1 MRLSQKRTKH
11 LDHQNNLL
19 YKISSFFHQ
28 GNLLQYFVNYIYE
41 IYEWFVNILLA
52 TFYLYPKYRL
62 FELLDQEI
70 YHYRKMV
77 AYKVPLNTDLGSDA
91 KKVQKEEQRR
101 IDEADELT
109 EEEQEEKEDLLLQVY
124 TIMTFPNI
132 QKYISLTIINANL

>member
-1 MRLSQKRTKH
+1 M
-11 LDHQNNLL
+11 
-19 YKISSFFHQ
+19 
-28 GNLLQYFVNYIYE
+28 
-41 IYEWFVNILLA
+41 LA
-52 TFYLYPKYRL
+52 TFYLYRKYRL

-132 QKYISLTIINANL
+132 QKCISLKSYSSFLPNIL

>member
-1 MRLSQKRTKH
+1 MLSNTFAR
-11 LDHQNNLL
+11 
-19 YKISSFFHQ
+19 
-28 GNLLQYFVNYIYE
+28 YFGYE
-41 IYEWFVNILLA
+41 TFANILLA
-52 TFYLYPKYRL
+52 TFYLYHNYRL

-124 TIMTFPNI
+124 TIITFPNI
-132 QKYISLTIINANL
+132 SKCIWLTIINTNLQYT